1 MSTHRIWVTTG
12 VLSKPAGND
21 AIGVDLATKNENP
34 KCPTPLGSYHT
45 LEIIHEATP
54 EEIKS
59 ETNDLWGRKIPPNER
74 KVMDNIHEASPEEL
88 KLLWPRAEYAI
99 DGNRRS
105 KIPTPLSSYHTL
117 ENIREATP
125 EEIKS
130 ETNDLWGRK
139 IPPNERK
146 VMDNIHEA
154 SPEELK
160 LLWPRAEYAIDG
172 NRRSKI
178 PTPLSSYHTLENIR
192 EATPEEIKSE
202 TNDLWGR
209 KIPPNERKV
218 MDNIHE
224 ASPEELKLL
233 WPRAE
238 YAIDGNRRSKIPT
251 PLSSYHTLEN
261 IREATPEEIKSET
274 NDLWGRK
281 IPPNE
286 RKVMDNIHEASSE
299 ELKLE
304 TNDLWGRKIPPNE
317 RKVMD
322 NIHEASPEELKLL
335 WPRAEYAIDGNRRSK
350 IPTPLSS
357 YHTLENIREAT
368 PEEIKSETN
377 DLWGRKIPPNERKVM
392 DNIHEASPEE
402 LKLSGLMTTS
412 VVKSSSLTG
421 RKVHGIWK

>member
-1 MSTHRIWVTTG
+1 MENQAGRNRTEPYSEAIGCRSPPALYRSLDRLRLLSVALSPRVLRRSEWANDRRQLRHPCLEEPEKKKRWGFKKIQVSREAPPFSEIEVDSSKFERILELERNTRSQPFISIWTVDLGNDDCWKSSLPSLNCDWTVDNPLAFHRALSSEAARCGFSNLISQS
-12 VLSKPAGND
+12 SKPAGND

-74 KVMDNIHEASPEEL
+74 KVMNNIHEASPEEL

-224 ASPEELKLL
+224 ASPEELKL
-233 WPRAE
+233 
-238 YAIDGNRRSKIPT
+238 
-251 PLSSYHTLEN
+251 
-261 IREATPEEIKSET
+261 
-274 NDLWGRK
+274 
-281 IPPNE
+281 
-286 RKVMDNIHEASSE
+286 
-299 ELKLE
+299 
-304 TNDLWGRKIPPNE
+304 
-317 RKVMD
+317 
-322 NIHEASPEELKLL
+322 
-335 WPRAEYAIDGNRRSK
+335 
-350 IPTPLSS
+350 
-357 YHTLENIREAT
+357 
-368 PEEIKSETN
+368 
-377 DLWGRKIPPNERKVM
+377 
-392 DNIHEASPEE
+392 
-402 LKLSGLMTTS
+402 SGLMTTS